1 MNKDEAPEIIFISQ
15 SDPVNYAQYSRL
27 PIGRIELFSE
37 LVFPRMV
44 YFRGGFRSY
53 VDVLNYFYDGCF
65 YQDASYSQRRE
76 MLNIWDLPGF
86 NSIHVPSVLKA
97 AGVAV
102 AAINNVDSEWD
113 NLDALLSVAGEAPL
127 VGLSTTFHLSFS
139 EAQRVIQHVRQVRP
153 DAAIVL
159 GGAFINEQMINQ
171 GAASL
176 EAVMRRYG
184 IDYLLFGM
192 NSENDLVELILCR
205 RESRSVSGV
214 PNLAYL
220 DHNAD
225 PDKIFRVTALR
236 WRDPVLETPFSVG
249 KIGHLSSNGKT
260 IQMRTS
266 YGCPFACEFCSYP
279 QTAGKFVMLDAE
291 TVECQVAAAL
301 TIYGARRVI
310 FIDDTFNA
318 SLQRFVGICR
328 RLASLNIEWFC
339 FLRGNLINEESAC
352 LMREAGCRGVYLG
365 IESANDDVLRNM
377 NKRATA
383 RQFFDGVAA
392 LKNHGIITIG
402 AFIIGFPGETDAT
415 IEDDVRFMETS
426 GLDFYTL
433 KEFYYMPHTP
443 IHQKRER
450 YGLTGTANRWSH
462 ATMDYL
468 TAHRK
473 KIEMFLKIK
482 GSVFIDPD
490 TNLWHLAY
498 LYDQGFDFA
507 QISAIQQQINAVVMN
522 QIRGQMD
529 DNHSGFRAIAAMLIE
544 EAYERR

>member
-1 MNKDEAPEIIFISQ
+1 MNQDEAPEFIFISQ
-15 SDPVNYAQYSRL
+15 SNPVNYAQYSRL
-27 PIGRIELFSE
+27 PIGRIELFDE
-37 LVFPRMV
+37 LIFPRMV
-44 YFRGGFRSY
+44 YFQGGFHSY
-53 VDVLNYFYDGCF
+53 VDVLNYFQYGSF

-86 NSIHVPSVLKA
+86 NSIHVSSVLKA

-102 AAINNVDSEWD
+102 AVINNVDSEWD
-113 NLDALLSVAGEAPL
+113 HLDAFLTVAGTTPL

-139 EAQRVIQHVRQVRP
+139 EAQRVIQRVRQVRP
-153 DAAIVL
+153 DAVFVL

-171 GAASL
+171 GVASF

-192 NSENDLVELILCR
+192 NSENDLFDLILCR
-205 RESRSVSGV
+205 RERRSLAGV
-214 PNLAYL
+214 ANLAYFE
-220 DHNAD
+220 HISGKT
-225 PDKIFRVTALR
+225 DKIFRVTATR
-236 WRDPVLETPFSVG
+236 WREPVLETPFAAG
-249 KIGHLSSNGKT
+249 KIQLSSNGKT

-266 YGCPFACEFCSYP
+266 YGCPFDCEFCSYP

-291 TVECQVAAAL
+291 TVERQVEAAL
-301 TIYGARRVI
+301 TIYGARRVV

-318 SLQRFVGICR
+318 PLKRFIEICR

-339 FLRGNLINEESAC
+339 FLRGNLINEESAL

-365 IESANDDVLRNM
+365 IESANDGVLRNM
-377 NKRATA
+377 NKRATV

-392 LKNHGIITIG
+392 LKKHGIITIG

-415 IEDDVRFMETS
+415 IEDDVRFIETS

-443 IHQKRER
+443 IHQKREL

-462 ATMDYL
+462 ATMDYPA
-468 TAHRK
+468 AHRK
-473 KIEMFLKIK
+473 KIEMFIKIK

-507 QISAIQQQINAVVMN
+507 RISAIQQQINAVVMN
-522 QIRGQMD
+522 QIRGNMD
-529 DNHSGFRAIAAMLIE
+529 DNHPGFRAIAAMLAQE
-544 EAYERR
+544 EYERS